1 MDTYSHEWEEGA
13 LHSQSLRYLP
23 AAMRTA
29 GIWDLSSIRVHS
41 CIFVVL
47 FLLPFATSIAR
58 AEAPVSKHIDLPEPE
73 IAAAYEAAATQNVLA
88 AVNPAIFPGYW
99 SVCADG
105 IGHGHGNTY
114 PALDGHQ
121 MADALLYLGEVETV
135 KLNWN
140 YVKSFQR
147 PDGQLPFAILPA
159 SAGKPIGP
167 PEGGISVDPNGGL
180 YTHWVPDNPLRA
192 LGYTTYI
199 QNADVL
205 YRITGDLAW
214 LKENLPS
221 VNLAADYLA
230 GMTTPEGAVGGAGY
244 YVERPTRVEYD
255 GVTQGHAVDAY
266 RRLADLNEIA
276 DDSDA
281 AKRWRV
287 LADRVEAHF
296 QTKFWAGEHF
306 AEYIH
311 PQHGA
316 ISNHGL
322 TDTDWTAIAMNV
334 ATEEQQAKVWP
345 QLQHEMKFRYAGMP
359 TGIATMP
366 ETYEAWEFSHND
378 RMDLAAMGRVWYI
391 ECHARANRGDAE
403 GLADAIR
410 AVCKVGREN
419 GYYWRERYNA
429 EGGFG
434 VEKYC
439 EYPANLIRVVQRFM
453 MGVEYRLD
461 GSVTLAPNVPD
472 DFWEKGFGQTLAW
485 RGRELGYRF
494 KGNTLSVSYLGME
507 PQVLRIRQYGPA
519 MANPPS
525 VEVNG
530 LTVDVESKD
539 GWTTLSVSIPP
550 DIRSILR
557 TGDFTLTWSGQ

>member
-1 MDTYSHEWEEGA
+1 M
-13 LHSQSLRYLP
+13 
-23 AAMRTA
+23 
-29 GIWDLSSIRVHS
+29 
-41 CIFVVL
+41 VL
-47 FLLPFATSIAR
+47 FFLALGSALASADEPPRIG
-58 AEAPVSKHIDLPEPE
+58 IDLPDPE
-73 IAAAYEAAATQNVLA
+73 ITAAYEAAATQNVLS

-121 MADALLYLGEVETV
+121 MADALLYLGQVETV

-159 SAGKPIGP
+159 AAGKPIGP
-167 PEGGISVDPNGGL
+167 PEGGISVDSNGGL

-205 YRITGDLAW
+205 FRKTGDLAW

-230 GMTTPEGAVGGAGY
+230 GMTTAEGAVGGAGY

-255 GVTQGHAVDAY
+255 GVTQGHAVDAF

-276 DDSDA
+276 GDA
-281 AKRWRV
+281 ETAKRFRL
-287 LADRVEAHF
+287 LANCIESNF
-296 QTKFWAGEHF
+296 QTKFWVGDHF

-322 TDTDWTAIAMNV
+322 TDTDWTAIAMHV
-334 ATEEQQAKVWP
+334 ATDLQQAKLWP
-345 QLQHEMKFRYAGMP
+345 QLQHEMKFRYAGVP

-391 ECHARANRGDAE
+391 ECQARANMGDAE

-439 EYPANLIRVVQRFM
+439 EYPANLIRVVQRFV
-453 MGVEYRLD
+453 MGVEYGAKGEL
-461 GSVTLAPNVPD
+461 TLAPNVPAEY
-472 DFWEKGFGQTLAW
+472 WEKGFGQTLAW
-485 RGRELGYRF
+485 RGRELSYRF
-494 KGNTLSVSYLGME
+494 TDTSFSATYKGNSGLSMSIRFPESWSKKSLELEADGIVVVMDSSGNWAHVQLSVPEGDKTESLT
-507 PQVLRIRQYGPA
+507 IS
-519 MANPPS
+519 PS
-525 VEVNG
+525 
-530 LTVDVESKD
+530 D
-539 GWTTLSVSIPP
+539 
-550 DIRSILR
+550 
-557 TGDFTLTWSGQ
+557 

>member
-1 MDTYSHEWEEGA
+1 MDTNLREFKEGTYHRFTSRKA
-13 LHSQSLRYLP
+13 P
-23 AAMRTA
+23 KAMGA
-29 GIWDLSSIRVHS
+29 IWATIKSTIRVHS
-41 CIFVVL
+41 CSFVVL
-47 FLLPFATSIAR
+47 FLLPFAVLMAG
-58 AEAPVSKHIDLPEPE
+58 AETPVSQRIDLPDPE
-73 IAAAYEAAATQNVLA
+73 IAAAYEAAASQNVLA

-105 IGHGHGNTY
+105 IGHGHGNTF

-121 MADALLYLGEVETV
+121 MADALLYLGQVETV
-135 KLNWN
+135 KLNWD
-140 YVKSFQR
+140 YVRTFQR

-159 SAGKPIGP
+159 AAGKPIGP

-205 YRITGDLAW
+205 FRKTGELAW

-230 GMTTPEGAVGGAGY
+230 GMTTAEGAVGGAGY

-255 GVTQGHAVDAY
+255 GVTQGHAVDAF
-266 RRLADLNEIA
+266 RRLANLNEIA
-276 DDSDA
+276 GNAEA
-281 AKRWRV
+281 AKRFQL
-287 LADRVEAHF
+287 LANRIESNF
-296 QTKFWAGEHF
+296 QTKFWVGDHF

-322 TDTDWTAIAMNV
+322 TDSDWTAIAMHV
-334 ATEEQQAKVWP
+334 ATEDQKKILWP
-345 QLQHEMKFRYAGMP
+345 QLQHEMKFRYAGVP

-391 ECHARANRGDAE
+391 ECQARANMGDAE

-439 EYPANLIRVVQRFM
+439 EYPANLIRVVQRFV
-453 MGVEYRLD
+453 MGVDYGAKGEL
-461 GSVTLAPNVPD
+461 TLAPNVPAAY
-472 DFWEKGFGQTLAW
+472 WEKGFGQTLAW
-485 RGRELGYRF
+485 RGRLLDYRF
-494 KGNTLSVSYLGME
+494 SANEVKGSYRGATPLTIQIRLPGKLVAQGVSVSTTSMGADAT
-507 PQVLRIRQYGPA
+507 IR
-519 MANPPS
+519 
-525 VEVNG
+525 
-530 LTVDVESKD
+530 D
-539 GWTTLSVSIPP
+539 GWA
-550 DIRSILR
+550 ILDLA
-557 TGDFTLTWSGQ
+557 TPAGPEGGTFSLTPQQ

>member
-1 MDTYSHEWEEGA
+1 MDTNPHDWEKNAYYSDASRGLPSTTLAMKTWYG
-13 LHSQSLRYLP
+13 SLIL
-23 AAMRTA
+23 
-29 GIWDLSSIRVHS
+29 VHS
-41 CIFVVL
+41 RSFV
-47 FLLPFATSIAR
+47 LLLLLSFVSAAFAV
-58 AEAPVSKHIDLPEPE
+58 APGSSRIDLPDPE

-105 IGHGHGNTY
+105 IGHGHGNTF

-121 MADALLYLGEVETV
+121 MADALLYLGQVETV

-147 PDGQLPFAILPA
+147 PDGQLPFAILPDA
-159 SAGKPIGP
+159 AGKPIGP

-205 YRITGDLAW
+205 YRKTGDLDW
-214 LKENLPS
+214 LKESLPS

-230 GMTTPEGAVGGAGY
+230 AMTTPEGAVGGAGY
-244 YVERPTRVEYD
+244 YVERPTRVEFD
-255 GVTQGHAVDAY
+255 GVTQGHAVDAFH
-266 RRLADLNEIA
+266 RLADLNEVA
-276 DDSDA
+276 CDADA
-281 AKRWRV
+281 AKRYQE
-287 LADRVEAHF
+287 LANRIEANF
-296 QTKFWAGEHF
+296 QTQFWADDHF

-322 TDTDWTAIAMNV
+322 TDTDWTAIAMQV
-334 ATEEQQAKVWP
+334 ATEAQQATLWP
-345 QLQHEMKFRYAGMP
+345 QLQHEMKFRYAGVP
-359 TGIATMP
+359 TGIATRP

-391 ECHARANRGDAE
+391 ECQARANMHDAD

-453 MGVEYRLD
+453 MGVEY
-461 GSVTLAPNVPD
+461 GAQGQVTLAPNVPAAY
-472 DFWEKGFGQTLAW
+472 WEKGFGQKLVW
-485 RGRELGYRF
+485 RGRELDYRF
-494 KGNTLSVSYLGME
+494 EGKTLRVSYLGME
-507 PQVLRIRQYGPA
+507 PQVLWIRANGPA
-519 MANPPS
+519 MAGTPN
-525 VEVNG
+525 VEADG
-530 LTVDVESKD
+530 LKVDLESKD
-539 GWTTLSVSIPP
+539 GWIVMTMSAISPGQPGTYSLN
-550 DIRSILR
+550 
-557 TGDFTLTWSGQ
+557 WSTQ